1 MCYIKMNINQIFTVF
16 LSRPDGLFCVLLSI
30 HSSILGTSL
39 VE

>member
-1 MCYIKMNINQIFTVF
+1 MGYIKININRIFAVF
-16 LSRPDGLFCVLLSI
+16 FSLPDGLFCVLLSI